1 MHDSPSTMK
10 GEIIYV
16 EIRLISEG
24 FDGFFRQRPAIL
36 VASGTIITIAAP
48 NRNNNVFLE
57 VSIDYSTGD
66 AK

>member
-1 MHDSPSTMK
+1 MK

-36 VASGTIITIAAP
+36 VTSGTMITIAAP
-48 NRNNNVFLE
+48 NRNNNVF
-57 VSIDYSTGD
+57 
-66 AK
+66 